1 MSLTASLKAAQIS
14 SALLLMRTSVRATST
29 RVLIQNALERYY
41 AGNNTSANWVN
52 AISDLSDALNGG
64 DPDGYLMQGII
75 FPKNGMGVNGPS
87 PLVKATG
94 SSLTDAIALPYDY
107 MNGTQ
112 VYLGD
117 NSTLGYPPNLY
128 PNLTYSQV
136 VYNSSFNI
144 SRAEYA
150 GQMITQNQPLLLGP
164 WMYNDTNG
172 LLSIT
177 LPIINNTSSIDVL
190 GFMTILVD
198 ITLIAD
204 VIGSPEGLDNTGITS
219 LIGPT
224 NVTNN
229 FQPGIVYMNNNG
241 TPPEHAEVRFVLPP
255 NNTDNRNAPFV
266 YGGSRS
272 TFDYAQYPAVKEA
285 LTVNHNT
292 IDNSGSLIATQNEL
306 NYSVSVGY
314 AFPNSPMVDWVILVE
329 LAHSEVWAPITH
341 LRDIL
346 LACVFGTTGALILLA
361 IPVAHFASAPIRRL
375 RDATRN
381 SVAPPGYDDEIH
393 SDPGSTRGDEDG
405 DTAVIAKK
413 EGFLGA
419 ISAWRHAHKLT
430 PAEKREAS
438 RRQEFRIP
446 AKVKDHKHL
455 VQDELSE
462 LTKTFN
468 EMTDELMMQY
478 TKLEERVQQ
487 RTAELELSKKAAEEA
502 NEAKTLFVANISHE
516 LKTPLNGIIGTAQ
529 LAQAEGNISQ
539 LKRDMKTIYSHGD
552 LLLKLI
558 EDLLMFR

>member
-1 MSLTASLKAAQIS
+1 
-14 SALLLMRTSVRATST
+14 MRTSVRATST
-29 RVLIQNALERYY
+29 RILIQNALERYY

-52 AISDLSDALNGG
+52 AVSDLSDALNGG
-64 DPDGYLMQGII
+64 DPDGYLMQGIV
-75 FPKNGMGVNGPS
+75 FPKNDTGPNGPS
-87 PLVKATG
+87 PLVKTTASG
-94 SSLTDAIALPYDY
+94 LKNAIALPYDY

-117 NSTLGYPPNLY
+117 NSTLGFPPNLY

-136 VYNSSFNI
+136 VHNDSFNI
-144 SRAEYA
+144 SQAEYG

-198 ITLIAD
+198 ITLITD
-204 VIGSPEGLDNTGITS
+204 VISSPEGLDNTGITS

-229 FQPGIVYMNNNG
+229 FPPGIVYMNNNG
-241 TPPEHAEVRFVLPP
+241 TPSEHAEVRFVLPP
-255 NNTDNRNAPFV
+255 NDTDNRNAPYS
-266 YGGSRS
+266 YGGSQS
-272 TFDYAQYPAVKEA
+272 TFDYSQYPAVKEA
-285 LTVNHNT
+285 LTINHNT
-292 IDNSGSLIATQNEL
+292 IDNSGSLIATRNEL

-314 AFPNSPMVDWVILVE
+314 AFPNSPMVDWIILVE

-361 IPVAHFASAPIRRL
+361 VPVAHFASAPIRRL

-393 SDPGSTRGDEDG
+393 SDPGSIRGDEDG
-405 DTAVIAKK
+405 DTGVVARK

-438 RRQEFRIP
+438 RRQAFRIP

-539 LKRDMKTIYSHGD
+539 LKRDMRTIYSHGD